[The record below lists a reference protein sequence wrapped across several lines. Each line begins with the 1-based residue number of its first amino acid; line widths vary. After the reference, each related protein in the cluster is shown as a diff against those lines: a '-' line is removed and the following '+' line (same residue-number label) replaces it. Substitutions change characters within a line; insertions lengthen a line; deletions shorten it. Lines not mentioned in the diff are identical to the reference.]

1 MTMEKRSLIA
11 AALCLAFATVG
22 FAQQPASNAPAS
34 RQDVE
39 KYLDAMHMN
48 QTMLK
53 MAQAM
58 AKPMHQMIHEEYV
71 KNKEK
76 CNLPPDFEARMDKL
90 MDEEMKNWPWQKIL
104 EATIPIYQKY
114 FTKSDMESLAA
125 FYSGPVGQKMMR
137 EMPSIMADTMQ
148 VTMPFMMEHS
158 KEMAQRI
165 RQDVYQAE
173 KKSQKKSCPPAPG
186 T

>member
-1 MTMEKRSLIA
+1 MIKRSLIA
-11 AALCLAFATVG
+11 AALCLAFSTAG

-34 RQDVE
+34 KQDVE
-39 KYLDAMHMN
+39 KYLDAIRIH

-58 AKPMHQMIHEEYV
+58 ARPMHEMIHQEYV

-76 CNLPPDFEARMDKL
+76 CNLPPDFEARMDKV
-90 MDEEMKNWPWQKIL
+90 MDETMKNWPWDKMVQ
-104 EATIPIYQKY
+104 ATIPVYQKY
-114 FTKSDMESLAA
+114 FTKSDMETLAA

-148 VTMPFMMEHS
+148 VTMPFMMQHS

-165 RQDVYQAE
+165 RQDVYPAE
-173 KKSQKKSCPPAPG
+173 KNSQKKSCPPASG
-186 T
+186 S